1 LDCSAIGRES
11 AHRALCFAHFG
22 DTILSLIET
31 EKRGEQF
38 HADILQIAP
47 PHILHQDAGDASK
60 ANRPIN
66 RADRAA
72 LRWLDAMR

>member
-1 LDCSAIGRES
+1 M
-11 AHRALCFAHFG
+11 
-22 DTILSLIET
+22 DT
-31 EKRGEQF
+31 
-38 HADILQIAP
+38 LQMAT
-47 PHILHQDAGDASK
+47 PHILHHDAGYASK

>member
-1 LDCSAIGRES
+1 MGSWGFVFCSFQR
-11 AHRALCFAHFG
+11 HNPFPF
-22 DTILSLIET
+22 ET

-38 HADILQIAP
+38 HADILQMVP
-47 PHILHQDAGDASK
+47 PHLLHQDAGDASK